1 MIQSTPL
8 LKKDRFL
15 VQLTKLEDAPTTS
28 ISAEQIASMW
38 EKVNKDKLVQYKLK
52 VDLAQD
58 VMQIVTDSAAKDP
71 QSQEAAEKDVVMTKV
86 QGNVNDR
93 MLKDTRLEEN
103 KEKPEVKLSN
113 HSQNKPFRPSQ

>member
-1 MIQSTPL
+1 L
-8 LKKDRFL
+8 
-15 VQLTKLEDAPTTS
+15 
-28 ISAEQIASMW
+28 
-38 EKVNKDKLVQYKLK
+38 
-52 VDLAQD
+52 
-58 VMQIVTDSAAKDP
+58 
-71 QSQEAAEKDVVMTKV
+71 EAAEKDVVMTKV

>member
-71 QSQEAAEKDVVMTKV
+71 QSLEAAEKDVVMTKV